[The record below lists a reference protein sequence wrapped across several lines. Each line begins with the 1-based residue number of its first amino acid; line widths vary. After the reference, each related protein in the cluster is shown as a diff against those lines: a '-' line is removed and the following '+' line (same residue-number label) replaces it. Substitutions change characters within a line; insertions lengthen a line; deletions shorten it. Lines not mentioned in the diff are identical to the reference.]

1 MGKGDRSDNIRLQSM
16 RAALDRVTLT
26 EALNL
31 VEAWNAK
38 LAEGATPQFSPTIG
52 CAINAGMP
60 WLRLHC
66 PGCQQTTD
74 LDLRR
79 IVRSRDYPI
88 AALKLTCEAM
98 CRGQAPRPKLIG
110 LFAAPE
116 CAHDIADSRASNYRT
131 RE

>member
-1 MGKGDRSDNIRLQSM
+1 MGKGDRNDTIRLQSM
-16 RAALDRVTLT
+16 RAALDRATLT

-31 VEAWNAK
+31 IEAWNFK
-38 LAEGATPQFSPTIG
+38 LAEGSTPQFSPTIG

-79 IVRSRDYPI
+79 IVRPRDYPI
-88 AALKLTCEAM
+88 TALKLTCEAM
-98 CRGQAPRPKLIG
+98 CRGLKG
-110 LFAAPE
+110 LSE
-116 CAHDIADSRASNYRT
+116 NGRV
-131 RE
+131 

>member
-1 MGKGDRSDNIRLQSM
+1 MGKGDRNDTIRLQSM
-16 RAALDRVTLT
+16 RAALDRATLT

-38 LAEGATPQFSPTIG
+38 LAERVAPQFSPTIG
-52 CAINAGMP
+52 CAINTGMP

-79 IVRSRDYPI
+79 IVRPRNYPI
-88 AALKLTCEAM
+88 MALKLTCEAM
-98 CRGQAPRPKLIG
+98 CRGQAPKPQLIG
-110 LFAAPE
+110 LFASP
-116 CAHDIADSRASNYRT
+116 DIPVSRASG
-131 RE
+131 E